1 MSAFAGTVM
10 CVAIPYV
17 PSSVPKSLIF
27 NIFKNLGW
35 GFISYV
41 DLIQTSI
48 STNKVYIHFSE
59 WNKEF
64 EYKRQFFYK
73 HPKNRSRV
81 YYNRE
86 KNLYF
91 NVRENLSFRNWRY
104 KIAGVEDPH
113 KTCNPLYYIR
123 PQRANARTLSEYDSD
138 SGSDLNFDEPYFMND
153 IKSVSDGYLLESE
166 ADEIY
171 NTYNSHNLKE
181 PGIEALEATYK
192 KYDGMQ

>member
-17 PSSVPKSLIF
+17 PSSVNKKLIF
-27 NIFKNLGW
+27 EIFKNLGW

-41 DLIQTSI
+41 DLIQTSN
-48 STNKVYIHFSE
+48 SSSKVYIHFSK
-59 WNKEF
+59 WNKDF

-123 PQRANARTLSEYDSD
+123 PQRANSITLSDCESD
-138 SGSDLNFDEPYFMND
+138 FNFDEPYFMND
-153 IKSVSDGYLLESE
+153 IKSVKDGYLLESQ

-171 NTYNSHNLKE
+171 NTYDSYNLKE
-181 PGIEALEATYK
+181 PGIEAIEALEAVYK